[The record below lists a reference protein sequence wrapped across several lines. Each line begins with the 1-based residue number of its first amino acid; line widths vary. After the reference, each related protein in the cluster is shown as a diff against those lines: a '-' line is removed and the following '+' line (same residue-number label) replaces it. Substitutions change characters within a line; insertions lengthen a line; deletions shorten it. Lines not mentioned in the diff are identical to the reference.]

1 MKSYTYKLVNWD
13 NCPDVRVN
21 IDVSQDLWQPYFWLR
36 LRREFLSGN
45 QSVLS
50 FFAFFA
56 FPFCWLPDSMKM
68 ALNSSTHKAWRM
80 KHLSVSSSSLQW
92 KQRPR
97 KQAIENTAKNLISP
111 ENFCP
116 LAFIICISDIVCPQ
130 AALLQKFTIW
140 RNCFFFT
147 LSSITPPK
155 NQIKNKHKI
164 KFSPF
169 LSHFSMLPYLFLK
182 NVNKI
187 FPKFSRFHCRLKI
200 CYKKAF

>member
-50 FFAFFA
+50 FFPLFA
-56 FPFCWLPDSMKM
+56 FSFCWLPDSMKM
-68 ALNSSTHKAWRM
+68 ALNSLTHKAWRM
-80 KHLSVSSSSLQW
+80 KDLSVSNSSLQW

-116 LAFIICISDIVCPQ
+116 FAFIFCISDIVCPQ
-130 AALLQKFTIW
+130 AALLQKFTSL
-140 RNCFFFT
+140 RNCLFFT

-155 NQIKNKHKI
+155 KPNQKQTQ
-164 KFSPF
+164 
-169 LSHFSMLPYLFLK
+169 
-182 NVNKI
+182 NKI
-187 FPKFSRFHCRLKI
+187 LTFSVSFFYVTKFVPEKCE
-200 CYKKAF
+200 